1 LIAAFTAAKVPK
13 IFQRDSTTCFED
25 EMTTPAE
32 EAAAIIQSRCD
43 VGAIDTAL
51 ILGRAFF
58 GVADLGERVA
68 AFAYS
73 ELPGF
78 PVAPGVED
86 GEFIVTLIDGL
97 PTAILKGRS
106 TFHETGDPSLMASP
120 IETLSLL
127 GVRNVLCTGL
137 ALSVQADLVPSS
149 IVLVTDHINFTGLNP
164 LIGAPTG
171 GKAKINMNEAY
182 DRRLLRRVKAAAATA
197 GVAVHEG
204 VMMWFSGPSFETPA
218 EAKVA
223 RQLGADILG
232 WTIVP
237 EAILARRYGLFFA
250 GVSVVT
256 DFGAGFSNGNPN
268 ADFTRGPAVA
278 GVVATKR
285 LLRAFVKIR

>member
-1 LIAAFTAAKVPK
+1 
-13 IFQRDSTTCFED
+13 
-25 EMTTPAE
+25 MTSPAE
-32 EAAAIIQSRCD
+32 EAAAIIQSRCE
-43 VGAIDTAL
+43 VGAIDTAI

-68 AFAYS
+68 SIPYS

-86 GEFIVTLIDGL
+86 GELVISLIDGL

-120 IETLSLL
+120 IETLALM
-127 GVRNVLCTGL
+127 GVRYILCTGL
-137 ALSVQADLVPSS
+137 VLSVQADLVPSS
-149 IVLVTDHINFTGLNP
+149 IVVVTDHINFTGLNP
-164 LIGAPTG
+164 LIGAPIG
-171 GKAKINMNEAY
+171 GKPTMINMNEAY
-182 DRRLLRRVKAAAATA
+182 DKRLLRRLKTAAATA

-204 VMMWFSGPSFETPA
+204 VLMWFSGPSFETPA
-218 EAKVA
+218 EAKIA

-232 WTIVP
+232 WTIAP
-237 EAILARRYGLFFA
+237 EAIIARRQGVFFA

-268 ADFTRGPAVA
+268 ADLTRGPAVA

-285 LLRAFVKIR
+285 LLRSFVKIR

>member
-1 LIAAFTAAKVPK
+1 MP
-13 IFQRDSTTCFED
+13 
-25 EMTTPAE
+25 TPAE
-32 EAAAIIQSRCD
+32 EAAAIIASRCD
-43 VGAIDTAL
+43 VGAMDTAL
-51 ILGRAFF
+51 VLGRLFF
-58 GVADLGERVA
+58 GVADLGERIA
-68 AFAYS
+68 AFPYS

-78 PVAPGVED
+78 PVGPGVED
-86 GEFIVTLIDGL
+86 GELVISLIDGL

-106 TFHETGDPSLMASP
+106 TFHETGDPSLMASAL
-120 IETLSLL
+120 ETLSLL
-127 GVRNVLCTGL
+127 GVRYVLCTGL
-137 ALSVQADLVPSS
+137 VLSVQADLVPSS

-164 LIGAPTG
+164 LIGAPAG
-171 GKAKINMNEAY
+171 GKAKINMNDVY
-182 DRRLLRRVKAAAATA
+182 DKRLLRRIKTAAATA

-204 VMMWFSGPSFETPA
+204 VLMWFSGPSFETPA

-237 EAILARRYGLFFA
+237 EAILARRYGLYFG

-268 ADFTRGPAVA
+268 ADPTRGPAVA

-285 LLRAFVKIR
+285 LLRSLVKIR